1 MNSCVLD
8 ASALLALLQD
18 EPGADRVTDALPGAV
33 ISSVNFA
40 EVFGKLAEN
49 GMPPDLIR
57 DTLDSLDVNV
67 QPFEKNLACVVG
79 ELRPATKALGLSL
92 GDRACL
98 ALAQELQIPALTA
111 DRAWQEIEMAT
122 PAVELVR

>member
-1 MNSCVLD
+1 MNSYVLD

-18 EPGADRVTDALPGAV
+18 EPGADRVAEALPQAV

-49 GMPPDLIR
+49 GMPSDLIR

-67 QPFEKNLACVVG
+67 QPFEKDLACVVG

-98 ALAQELQIPALTA
+98 ALAQELQVPALTA